1 MRHLVAVLTLALLG
15 LSGPLAAPASAQ
27 ANTETLA
34 DIRQELSVL
43 YVEVQRLKRELVTT
57 GAPGG
62 AVAGGSALERLDNI
76 ESELQRLTSQTE
88 ELQHRINVVV
98 TDGTNRVG
106 DLEFRLCELE
116 QGCDLGAIGQTETLG
131 GGDMPAVRGAG
142 NSGTFGGGSGAGS
155 DAGGGLINDGVGN
168 LPAPGNGGAG
178 ASAGNTPQ
186 LAMSEQVDFD
196 RAKAALD
203 SGSFRSAADEFATF
217 AETYPGG
224 PLTGPAHF
232 WRGEALTALGDTA
245 PAARAYL
252 ESFSGDPEGRMAPDA
267 LYMLGVS
274 LGQLGQ
280 TNEACV
286 TLGEV
291 QARFPQS
298 EVSFDAGQSRRNLG
312 CS

>member
-1 MRHLVAVLTLALLG
+1 MRHLLAVLTLATLG
-15 LSGPLAAPASAQ
+15 LSGPLAAPVAAQ

-116 QGCDLGAIGQTETLG
+116 QGCDLGSLGQTATLG
-131 GGDMPAVRGAG
+131 GGEMPAVRGG
-142 NSGTFGGGSGAGS
+142 GTSGSFGGGTGGG
-155 DAGGGLINDGVGN
+155 AGGGLINDGMAN

-178 ASAGNTPQ
+178 ASAGNAPQ
-186 LAMSEQVDFD
+186 LAMSEQADFD

-252 ESFSGDPEGRMAPDA
+252 ESFSGDPEGSKAPNA

-298 EVSFDAGQSRRNLG
+298 DVAFDAGQSRRNLG
-312 CS
+312 CN